1 MSEAIPTR
9 EPQTLE
15 EWRDAYFG
23 ALRLLRQAQGMQQ
36 AASPPPDATAQSGNP
51 PLDIYVDDG
60 DGRGLVRRY
69 VEFAPPDAKRDLFV
83 EGEFTAHSGA
93 TLFEK
98 IECDALTEADWY
110 CLARMIHRRLAGRY
124 LEAFGIPRGGVM
136 LAQKLNALSRA
147 DQDTL
152 GNRPNLVVDDVLT
165 SGNSLREHLRD
176 GRIGFVVFDRS
187 GGKNL
192 PPNCRALFTLDA
204 VVGSFPHSNGP
215 PQSST

>member
-1 MSEAIPTR
+1 MADIEERARAIVYAAGDGAAFFG
-9 EPQTLE
+9 EM
-15 EWRDAYFG
+15 RDDLVDRVAA
-23 ALRLLRQAQGMQQ
+23 ALREARQ
-36 AASPPPDATAQSGNP
+36 
-51 PLDIYVDDG
+51 DG
-60 DGRGLVRRY
+60 S
-69 VEFAPPDAKRDLFV
+69 LFV

-93 TLFEK
+93 TLHEK

-124 LEAFGIPRGGVM
+124 LEAIGVPRGGVL

-152 GNRPNLVVDDVLT
+152 GPRPTLIVDDVLT
-165 SGNSLREHLRD
+165 SGSSLREHLGE

-204 VVGSFPHSNGP
+204 VVGSFPHSNATRK
-215 PQSST
+215 SST